1 MGKNEAA
8 AHNRIDSG
16 AIGEY
21 CVIVPTY
28 NNGRT
33 LENVVSR
40 ISEFTDDILIVN
52 DGCTDGSVE
61 ILKKL
66 TRYRQIHFPENR
78 GKGAALR
85 AGFKEA
91 IAIGYRYAITI
102 DSDGQH
108 YPEDIPK
115 FLEAIESLP
124 DSLLIGSRNM
134 THESVP
140 KNSSF
145 GNRFSNFWFWFET
158 GVRLTDTQSGFR
170 LYPLNEVKDLKLV
183 TRKFEFEIEIIVKLS
198 WAGVAVTNVPIRV
211 LYDAEERV
219 SHFRPYKDFIRIS
232 ILNTWLVLVSLLYIR
247 PRNLWRQVKTKGI
260 RRFFLENVLVSSDP
274 PLKKSFSVA
283 LGTFVGISP
292 FWGFQTVLVLFL
304 ASVLRLNKGIAFAF
318 SNISIPPMIP
328 FLVYGSIQFG
338 SLILN
343 TNTKINTS
351 ELKLDKE
358 ALLLLKEYL
367 VGSFALA
374 LTSGFLLGLI
384 SFVTLRLIQK
394 RG

>member
-1 MGKNEAA
+1 
-8 AHNRIDSG
+8 
-16 AIGEY
+16 
-21 CVIVPTY
+21 
-28 NNGRT
+28 
-33 LENVVSR
+33 
-40 ISEFTDDILIVN
+40 
-52 DGCTDGSVE
+52 
-61 ILKKL
+61 
-66 TRYRQIHFPENR
+66 
-78 GKGAALR
+78 
-85 AGFKEA
+85 
-91 IAIGYRYAITI
+91 
-102 DSDGQH
+102 
-108 YPEDIPK
+108 
-115 FLEAIESLP
+115 
-124 DSLLIGSRNM
+124 M

-247 PRNLWRQVKTKGI
+247 PRNLWRQVKTKGM